1 MSAPFRVILMS
12 IPSQI
17 CDRSWAPACQS
28 LGVATRQ
35 VIVRAGLRVDRF
47 DGWGCFRTDEI
58 FAENQT
64 IVRAASSSVG
74 NRTRDNRAGTSV
86 PDRSSA
92 LDSQSQSLMFVPM
105 QAVTRNILKFTA
117 TGLVA
122 GVVLGWLLS
131 LPSGNYFV
139 TLGVATLGLFI
150 GVILGIVHRH
160 DA

>member
-1 MSAPFRVILMS
+1 
-12 IPSQI
+12 
-17 CDRSWAPACQS
+17 
-28 LGVATRQ
+28 
-35 VIVRAGLRVDRF
+35 
-47 DGWGCFRTDEI
+47 
-58 FAENQT
+58 
-64 IVRAASSSVG
+64 
-74 NRTRDNRAGTSV
+74 
-86 PDRSSA
+86 
-92 LDSQSQSLMFVPM
+92 MFVPM